1 MSSMRLPKRNAFS
14 SPMME
19 MKKNKFKGSGR
30 SERSPKREKN
40 TKFSRRKARSLRN
53 VDPDTLAKKIEA
65 ERKKCEMLRKER
77 DVINHAIKE
86 KKDVSGVELAI
97 SSLDEKPMRRFRSG
111 REDLRRDT
119 KKVRQQL
126 IRRRK
131 LVVQNSA
138 LRDVASAKLTKIT
151 NALKEVKETKT
162 LLLRTLNVLVNR
174 LRDSTISKEDNS
186 EMLRMLDPY
195 IRYLMNSQKQDEM
208 PPPPPFVDDSG
219 VLENESMIMR
229 LLESLSLPFSAEEN
243 EKLVLL
249 LAGKRST
256 QVPMQLN
263 VDIPSTL
270 YGEEADEEE
279 EEEEEEEAYRQQPD
293 VNTLKPTPLIHR
305 PAFGSSTPTMR
316 RPEGEKASTSFKR
329 QSVWMGDDGERGV
342 KRTIKKVLSPRSR
355 RKQEALQ
362 VKSTCSPQQVAAFVH
377 KFTTSQ
383 RKKKM
388 GSSMKKSDARSE
400 SPSKLDDSGIFASPY
415 PTYVVFEREAREFQ
429 SFHFFVFQ
437 LYRSNHKNATRIT
450 HSLPQEN
457 YLKINSRMRTR
468 L

>member
-1 MSSMRLPKRNAFS
+1 
-14 SPMME
+14 
-19 MKKNKFKGSGR
+19 
-30 SERSPKREKN
+30 
-40 TKFSRRKARSLRN
+40 
-53 VDPDTLAKKIEA
+53 PDTLAKKIEG

-86 KKDVSGVELAI
+86 KKDMSGVELAI

-263 VDIPSTL
+263 VEIPSTL

-279 EEEEEEEAYRQQPD
+279 EEEEAYVRQQPV

-316 RPEGEKASTSFKR
+316 RPEGEKQSTSFEQR
-329 QSVWMGDDGERGV
+329 QSVWMGDDDGEKGG
-342 KRTIKKVLSPRSR
+342 KRINKKV
-355 RKQEALQ
+355 
-362 VKSTCSPQQVAAFVH
+362 
-377 KFTTSQ
+377 
-383 RKKKM
+383 
-388 GSSMKKSDARSE
+388 
-400 SPSKLDDSGIFASPY
+400 
-415 PTYVVFEREAREFQ
+415 
-429 SFHFFVFQ
+429 
-437 LYRSNHKNATRIT
+437 
-450 HSLPQEN
+450 
-457 YLKINSRMRTR
+457 
-468 L
+468 